1 MVFSN
6 SLYPAKPTFKS
17 NKESNDAGSYI
28 QNKTASTTFCKAK
41 CPDKLRI
48 TTNYQNLYAFRN
60 ARFIKKNALRPSF
73 DNNDLNINLF
83 TKMDLTN
90 VCTVKNNTT
99 TGCVSSID
107 GSVPFY
113 LTYTIDPSG
122 VLFGNSECGISNF
135 ENFLVPNP
143 PALLESGIGTQEKQ
157 KSCVKKC
164 MN

>member
-6 SLYPAKPTFKS
+6 SLYPAKATFQS

-28 QNKTASTTFCKAK
+28 QNKTVSTTFCKAK

-48 TTNYQNLYAFRN
+48 STNYQNLYAFRT
-60 ARFIKKNALRPSF
+60 ARLIKKNICRPTF
-73 DNNDLNINLF
+73 NNNDLNINLF

-90 VCTVKNNTT
+90 VCTVSKNT
-99 TGCVSSID
+99 TGCTSSIKPSD
-107 GSVPFY
+107 TFY

-122 VLFGNSECGISNF
+122 VLFGNTECGISNF

-143 PALLESGIGTQEKQ
+143 PPLLESGISRQEKQ
-157 KSCVKKC
+157 NSCVKKC
-164 MN
+164 IN

>member
-1 MVFSN
+1 MMIKQNVVRFNSGTQSSN
-6 SLYPAKPTFKS
+6 DNVGTNFDISKFNEIKSKYEKAQQKDKLALLKQLVQMCNTGLNTFKA
-17 NKESNDAGSYI
+17 KKD
-28 QNKTASTTFCKAK
+28 TA
-41 CPDKLRI
+41 
-48 TTNYQNLYAFRN
+48 
-60 ARFIKKNALRPSF
+60 
-73 DNNDLNINLF
+73 NINLF

-99 TGCVSSID
+99 GCVSSINH
-107 GSVPFY
+107 SVPFY
-113 LTYTIDPSG
+113 LAYTIDPSG

-143 PALLESGIGTQEKQ
+143 PPLLESGIGTQEKQ